1 MRRSGS
7 KGAPGVMVDT
17 LGRIQ
22 NIRWRKICPE
32 GVLRNCRRAA
42 AWSEDQVGVSVGIL
56 NIRRG
61 LSRWS
66 GLRLGNGLGRDAL
79 LRHQSVLLLLRCE
92 GSLELPQ
99 LGSSFPNLA

>member
-7 KGAPGVMVDT
+7 KGPSGLMVDT

-22 NIRWRKICPE
+22 NILWRKICPE
-32 GVLRNCRRAA
+32 GVLRNCRSAA
-42 AWSEDQVGVSVGIL
+42 AWSEDQVGGSVGIL
-56 NIRRG
+56 NIKRG
-61 LSRWS
+61 LSRWR
-66 GLRLGNGLGRDAL
+66 GLRLGDGLGRDAL
-79 LRHQSVLLLLRCE
+79 LGHQSFLLLLRSE